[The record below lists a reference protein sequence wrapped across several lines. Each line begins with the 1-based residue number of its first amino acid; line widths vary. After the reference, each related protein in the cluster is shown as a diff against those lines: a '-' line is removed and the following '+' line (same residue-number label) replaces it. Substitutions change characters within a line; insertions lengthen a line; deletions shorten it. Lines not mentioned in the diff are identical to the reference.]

1 MTKIASVLAA
11 VDFSDDA
18 RAALARAGALAAALG
33 ARLDV
38 LHVVDAE
45 VLMVLHRDFGGSA
58 DAERRMIEELR
69 RLLDKETEA
78 AAASTQPATH
88 VAVGPVLDEILAA
101 AAGHDLLVLG
111 AHGLNRLRDML
122 IGTTA
127 ARLLA
132 HARIPVLVVKRPP
145 AGAYRRV
152 LVPLDATSDA
162 PDPLPLALE
171 VAPEA
176 ELAVVHALHVPGR
189 DTLWLAGVSQG
200 HIDAHQAQARE
211 RAAERIAARLRAAG
225 ARDRTARTIIEPDDA
240 APLILAQQ
248 AALEADLIV
257 MGKRHRPSASEL
269 LLGSVTRRVLSAA
282 PCDVLV
288 VPE

>member
-1 MTKIASVLAA
+1 MSRIASVLAA

-38 LHVVDAE
+38 VHVVDAE
-45 VLMVLHRDFGGSA
+45 VLAVLRRDFGSTA
-58 DAERRMIEELR
+58 AAERRLVEELQ
-69 RLLDKETEA
+69 RLLNAQA
-78 AAASTQPATH
+78 AAAPAGTQPAAH
-88 VAVGPVLDEILAA
+88 VAVGSVLDEILAA

-132 HARIPVLVVKRPP
+132 RSPVPVLVVKRPP
-145 AGAYRRV
+145 AGAYRRA
-152 LVPLDATSDA
+152 LVPLDASSDA
-162 PDPLPLALE
+162 PDPLPLALQ

-176 ELAVVHALHVPGR
+176 ELTVVHALHVPGR
-189 DTLWLAGVSQG
+189 DTLWLAGVAQE
-200 HIDAHQAQARE
+200 HIDAHSAQARE
-211 RAAERIAARLRAAG
+211 RAAERIAARVRAAG
-225 ARDRTARTIIEPDDA
+225 AQDRAVRTVIEPDDA

-248 AALEADLIV
+248 AALDADLIV
-257 MGKRHRPSASEL
+257 MGKRDRSRASEL

-282 PCDVLV
+282 ACDVLV
-288 VPE
+288 VPA

>member
-1 MTKIASVLAA
+1 MNRIASVLAA

-33 ARLDV
+33 ARLAV

-45 VLMVLHRDFGGSA
+45 MLMVLHRDFGCST
-58 DAERRMIEELR
+58 DAEQRMIEELR
-69 RLLDKETEA
+69 RLLSKEA
-78 AAASTQPATH
+78 AAAPAGTPPATH

-101 AAGHDLLVLG
+101 AAGHDLLVVG

-132 HARIPVLVVKRPP
+132 RTRIPVLVVKRPP
-145 AGAYRRV
+145 AGPYRRV
-152 LVPLDATSDA
+152 LIPLDAFSDA
-162 PDPLPLALE
+162 PDPLPLALR

-189 DTLWLAGVSQG
+189 DTLWLAGVSQE
-200 HIDAHQAQARE
+200 HIDAHQARARE
-211 RAAERIAARLRAAG
+211 RAAERIAARVRAAG
-225 ARDRTARTIIEPDDA
+225 AKDRAVHTIIERDDA

-257 MGKRHRPSASEL
+257 MGKRHRPGASEL
-269 LLGSVTRRVLSAA
+269 LLGSVARRVLSAA

-288 VPE
+288 VPG